1 MLTCMSTTSAHLHVD
16 GCQCADIRLSRRS
29 ALRLGLG
36 AAFAGAS
43 LGVASR
49 AMAGS
54 GHYEAMLLN
63 CIDPRFVT
71 NSVAYM
77 NDSHLKE
84 QYSHFVM
91 AGGPIGVVAP
101 KFAAW
106 HQTFWDNLGVSVQL
120 HNIHKI
126 IALSH
131 RDCGAA
137 KIGFGDAAVATQEA
151 ETASHIKAL
160 QAFRTQVN
168 KKQPKLEVVTGIMAL
183 DGSVLVVG

>member
-1 MLTCMSTTSAHLHVD
+1 MLNCISASSAHVHVP
-16 GCQCADIRLSRRS
+16 GCQCGEIRLSRRS

-36 AAFAGAS
+36 AAVAGVS
-43 LGVASR
+43 LSVASR
-49 AMAGS
+49 AIAAS

-77 NDSHLKE
+77 NDAHLKE
-84 QYSHFVM
+84 QYSHFVI
-91 AGGPIGVVAP
+91 AGGPLGVVAP

-106 HQTFWDNLGVSVQL
+106 HQTFWDNLAVSVQL

-137 KIGFGDAAVATQEA
+137 KIAFGDAAVATQEG

-160 QAFRTQVN
+160 QEFRTQVN